1 MGAGCVMGAPAQS
14 APAFIPFQWNARTGV
29 LQFTLTPERMASEF
43 LRFTGLD
50 GGVGSMQGGG
60 DRGTI
65 GPTSLCRFERVGNKV
80 LVIQENTRFRAVEGS
95 PELQHSVEYSF
106 PVAVLAALPIVSEEN
121 GTLTVNA
128 NPLVLA
134 DTTGMARQL
143 RAPAAGLPPNPGA
156 NGGAAAGAWRL
167 DESRSGLV
175 VDHTHA
181 FPLNTETEA
190 LLTFVSDNARTTTA
204 AAPDI
209 VTVRM
214 HQSFVALPPAGFTPR
229 EADPRVGYFSET
241 FEDFSQ
247 PFDRSLVR
255 HFIERWRLVKK
266 DPNAAMSDP
275 VKPITFYLD
284 QAIPEPMRSAI
295 RRGALWWNQAFETA
309 GFSNALVIEDLPL
322 GADPN
327 DFRYPTIQWTNRE
340 GRGWSVGQAQAD
352 PRTGEILHAV
362 VQLDSHRM
370 RTVHNYWDALLPT
383 TASAGS
389 LDAGVD
395 DAGLD
400 AFAALDG
407 MDPQLSEQQAMADRV
422 ALLACHE
429 MGHVLGLEHNFLAST
444 YDRGSVMDYFAPR
457 VSMRAD
463 GTADLSDAYMQGVGS
478 YDKAAIHWGYSQGED
493 LNGLVRQM
501 IAKGTIWGSSQDA
514 RWASYDDGADPV
526 SWLKKVVP
534 VRDALLKQYGTR
546 MPRPG
551 DPASL
556 LADRFALVY
565 MFHQYGL
572 ISALNVI
579 GGADIP
585 PTLAGDGQTPV
596 TVWPQASQ
604 RDALGLELKAL
615 TPAELAIAP
624 SLWQRLAPLESQD
637 AVLNVERF
645 RSSSGYLFDPYDGAR
660 SIVDIVVDGLLDPI
674 RLERIESIRQES
686 SAGALSASEIMAA
699 LLKQA
704 FPTPSGGS
712 GLQSVVQTET
722 AEALMN
728 LAGNADAPPEVKS
741 EAWAAVLSL
750 QRTLAAQT
758 STPTVER
765 LRAEVALFLRDP
777 HQFVPHRPAAA
788 APTGPPVG
796 GG

>member
-1 MGAGCVMGAPAQS
+1 
-14 APAFIPFQWNARTGV
+14 
-29 LQFTLTPERMASEF
+29 
-43 LRFTGLD
+43 
-50 GGVGSMQGGG
+50 
-60 DRGTI
+60 
-65 GPTSLCRFERVGNKV
+65 
-80 LVIQENTRFRAVEGS
+80 
-95 PELQHSVEYSF
+95 
-106 PVAVLAALPIVSEEN
+106 
-121 GTLTVNA
+121 
-128 NPLVLA
+128 
-134 DTTGMARQL
+134 
-143 RAPAAGLPPNPGA
+143 
-156 NGGAAAGAWRL
+156 
-167 DESRSGLV
+167 
-175 VDHTHA
+175 
-181 FPLNTETEA
+181 
-190 LLTFVSDNARTTTA
+190 
-204 AAPDI
+204 
-209 VTVRM
+209 
-214 HQSFVALPPAGFTPR
+214 
-229 EADPRVGYFSET
+229 
-241 FEDFSQ
+241 
-247 PFDRSLVR
+247 
-255 HFIERWRLVKK
+255 
-266 DPNAAMSDP
+266 
-275 VKPITFYLD
+275 
-284 QAIPEPMRSAI
+284 
-295 RRGALWWNQAFETA
+295 
-309 GFSNALVIEDLPL
+309 
-322 GADPN
+322 
-327 DFRYPTIQWTNRE
+327 
-340 GRGWSVGQAQAD
+340 
-352 PRTGEILHAV
+352 
-362 VQLDSHRM
+362 
-370 RTVHNYWDALLPT
+370 VHNYWDALLPT